1 MWIRAFLLASLCG
14 SLLCSSVSQATIR
27 FARFPAPSPDGK
39 QVAFSWQGDLWV
51 APIAGGVAQR
61 LTVHPAYDFAP
72 IWSPDGKKIAFTSD
86 RHGNDDVFVLHL
98 DTGAVQRLTYFSG
111 RDRAWGWT
119 PDSRAVLFESRRESE
134 PYGADFSAYVAPL
147 DGGTPYRL
155 HKASGSPFALSPDG
169 RRVAFVRRDSAWWRK
184 GYKGSAQGDLW
195 LLERATNRYVR
206 LTDTDTPD
214 TLPMWGADGRT
225 LYLVSERDGTA
236 NLYALDTQTRRIR
249 QLTRFKDDG
258 VRFPQISAN
267 GAVITFE
274 QGMEVYRL
282 DTATGAM
289 QVISL
294 QVPAQDARAAETVR
308 RAFSANVDDYAIA
321 PDGKEFVF
329 AVRGELFAA
338 RFPDGG
344 PSRNLTE
351 TVEPESDPQLAPDGK
366 TLYFAAERDGTVQI
380 YRLTSGDADEPRL
393 RRARTLKIE
402 PLTNAPQGASQ
413 PRLSPDGKLLA
424 YQRGLGELVVRHA
437 WRPNKSAP

>member
-39 QVAFSWQGDLWV
+39 QVAFSWQGDLWL

-225 LYLVSERDGTA
+225 LYFVSERDGTA
-236 NLYALDTQTRRIR
+236 NLYALDA
-249 QLTRFKDDG
+249 
-258 VRFPQISAN
+258 SC
-267 GAVITFE
+267 
-274 QGMEVYRL
+274 
-282 DTATGAM
+282 
-289 QVISL
+289 
-294 QVPAQDARAAETVR
+294 ARGTVR
-308 RAFSANVDDYAIA
+308 RTVPRWRSLAQ
-321 PDGKEFVF
+321 PD
-329 AVRGELFAA
+329 
-338 RFPDGG
+338 
-344 PSRNLTE
+344 
-351 TVEPESDPQLAPDGK
+351 
-366 TLYFAAERDGTVQI
+366 RDG
-380 YRLTSGDADEPRL
+380 
-393 RRARTLKIE
+393 RARERPATRARRQDAL
-402 PLTNAPQGASQ
+402 LRGGAG
-413 PRLSPDGKLLA
+413 R
-424 YQRGLGELVVRHA
+424 RGANLPPHFGR
-437 WRPNKSAP
+437 RG